1 MKIFFATWLEEPSQ
15 AEALNNA
22 GGLNRLLSYYFLG
35 KRPKINKE
43 IKEYVNADIFRRHSR
58 DHIKRRTT
66 N

>member
-15 AEALNNA
+15 AEALNNT

-43 IKEYVNADIFRRHSR
+43 IKEYMDANIHSR
-58 DHIKRRTT
+58 NTRRKSTRP
-66 N
+66 